1 MPEVF
6 WLLMRLHCTVL
17 ALLATVAL
25 ALPAA
30 AQSSNEAASFRVF
43 LRGSAIGG
51 EDVVVR
57 RTPEGVTITSSGR
70 LAAPLDL
77 VMRQCVIRYDVR
89 WRPLELSV
97 DAMARGAALSIKTSF
112 ADGRAESEVTQ
123 AGAPTRKTDV
133 VSADPVVLPN
143 VCFSAYEALA
153 LRLGEIADGGSIRAY
168 VAPQA
173 EIAVTR
179 VARTDQKV
187 ETARRVIDVRSYALA
202 FQNPGGALDA
212 TVWTDE
218 SGRLLKLEIPA
229 QSLIVVREDLASVA
243 TRALVIS
250 REGDLSVRIP
260 GNGFNLAGTL
270 SQPSG
275 TPPAESRGR
284 FPAVVLV
291 GGSGPTDRDETVA
304 GLPIFGLLAGPLAD
318 AGYYVLRYDKRGV
331 GQSGGRGETAT
342 LQDFAEDVRGAV
354 KFLRERRDV
363 DPKRIVLF
371 GHSEGGLV
379 ALLAASRDDD
389 IAGVVLAA
397 VPSSTGAE
405 LVLEQQAYLLG
416 RMNLSDAERASR
428 IDLQKRIQAAVLGGG
443 PWDDVPEPLRRQ
455 AETPWF
461 ESFLRFSPAPLM
473 SRVKQPLLIL
483 QGSLDRQVPQHHG
496 EKLAELAKAR
506 KRGGDAV
513 SYFVLDGV
521 NHLLVQA
528 KTGDVDEYGSLAGR
542 GLDPRVAQ
550 NTVDWMGTLAKK

>member
-1 MPEVF
+1 
-6 WLLMRLHCTVL
+6 MRLHCTVL

-25 ALPAA
+25 AEPEA

-70 LAAPLDL
+70 LSAPLDL
-77 VMRQCVIRYDVR
+77 VMRQCVVRYDGR

-97 DAMARGAALSIKTSF
+97 DALARGAALTIKTSF

-133 VSADPVVLPN
+133 VSADAVVLPN

-153 LRLGEIADGGSIRAY
+153 LRLGEVADGGSIRAY

-173 EIAVTR
+173 EISVTR

-218 SGRLLKLEIPA
+218 SGRLLKLEIPS

-284 FPAVVLV
+284 FPAIVLV

-304 GLPIFGLLAGPLAD
+304 GLPIFGLLASPLAD

-379 ALLAASRDDD
+379 SLLAASRDDD

-397 VPSSTGAE
+397 VPSGTGAE

-461 ESFLRFSPAPLM
+461 ESFIRFSPAPLM

-528 KTGDVDEYGSLAGR
+528 KTGEVDEYGSLAGR

-550 NTVDWMGTLAKK
+550 NTIDWMGTLAKK

>member
-250 REGDLSVRIP
+250 RDGDLSVRIP

-397 VPSSTGAE
+397 VPSGTGAE

>member
-250 REGDLSVRIP
+250 RDGDLSVRIP

>member
-1 MPEVF
+1 
-6 WLLMRLHCTVL
+6 MRLHCTVL

-218 SGRLLKLEIPA
+218 SGRLLKLEIPS

-363 DPKRIVLF
+363 DPKRIV
-371 GHSEGGLV
+371 
-379 ALLAASRDDD
+379 SRR
-389 IAGVVLAA
+389 IFSAG
-397 VPSSTGAE
+397 
-405 LVLEQQAYLLG
+405 
-416 RMNLSDAERASR
+416 
-428 IDLQKRIQAAVLGGG
+428 
-443 PWDDVPEPLRRQ
+443 
-455 AETPWF
+455 
-461 ESFLRFSPAPLM
+461 
-473 SRVKQPLLIL
+473 
-483 QGSLDRQVPQHHG
+483 
-496 EKLAELAKAR
+496 
-506 KRGGDAV
+506 
-513 SYFVLDGV
+513 
-521 NHLLVQA
+521 
-528 KTGDVDEYGSLAGR
+528 
-542 GLDPRVAQ
+542 
-550 NTVDWMGTLAKK
+550 

>member
-1 MPEVF
+1 
-6 WLLMRLHCTVL
+6 MRLHCTVL
-17 ALLATVAL
+17 ALLAIVAL
-25 ALPAA
+25 GVPAA
-30 AQSSNEAASFRVF
+30 AQSSDEAASFRVF

-51 EDVVVR
+51 EDVTVR
-57 RTPEGVTITSSGR
+57 QTPEGVTITASGR
-70 LAAPLDL
+70 LSAPLDL
-77 VMRQCVIRYDVR
+77 VMRQCVVRYDSQ
-89 WRPLELSV
+89 WRPVELSV
-97 DAMARGAALSIKTSF
+97 DAMARGAALTIKTTF
-112 ADGRAESEVTQ
+112 AGGRAESEVTQ

-133 VSADPVVLPN
+133 VSTDAVVLPN

-153 LRLGEIADGGSIRAY
+153 LRMSGIADGAAIRAY

-179 VARTDQKV
+179 VSRSDQKV
-187 ETARRVIDVRSYALA
+187 ETARRVIDVRSYALR
-202 FQNPGGALDA
+202 FQNPGMPLDA
-212 TVWTDE
+212 TLWTDE
-218 SGRLLKLEIPA
+218 SGRLLKLEIA
-229 QSLIVVREDLASVA
+229 TQSLIVVREDLASVA
-243 TRALVIS
+243 TRALVVS

-275 TPPAESRGR
+275 IPPPESRGR
-284 FPAVVLV
+284 FPAVLLV

-304 GLPIFGLLAGPLAD
+304 GLPIFGLLASPLAD

-342 LQDFAEDVRGAV
+342 IQDYAEDVRAAIR
-354 KFLRERRDV
+354 FLRDRKDV
-363 DPKRIVLF
+363 DAKRIVLF

-389 IAGVVLAA
+389 IAGVVLAG
-397 VPSSTGAE
+397 VPSGSGAE
-405 LVLEQQAYLLG
+405 LVLEQQAYMLG
-416 RMNLSDAERASR
+416 RMNLPEAERASR
-428 IDLQKRIQAAVLGGG
+428 IELQKRIQAAVLGEGT
-443 PWDDVPEPLRRQ
+443 WDDIPEPLKRQ

-483 QGSLDRQVPQHHG
+483 QGSLDRQVPPHHG
-496 EKLAELAKAR
+496 EKLAEMAKAR

-513 SYFVLDGV
+513 TYFVLDGV
-521 NHLLVQA
+521 NHLLVPA
-528 KTGDVDEYGSLAGR
+528 TTGEVDEYGSLAGR

-550 NTVDWMGTLAKK
+550 NTIEWMGTLPRK

>member
-1 MPEVF
+1 
-6 WLLMRLHCTVL
+6 MRLHCTVL
-17 ALLATVAL
+17 ALLAIVAL
-25 ALPAA
+25 GVPAA
-30 AQSSNEAASFRVF
+30 AQSSDEAASFRVF

-51 EDVVVR
+51 EDVTVR
-57 RTPEGVTITSSGR
+57 QTPDGVTITASGR
-70 LAAPLDL
+70 LSAPLDL
-77 VMRQCVIRYDVR
+77 VMRQCVVRYDSQ
-89 WRPLELSV
+89 WRPVELSV
-97 DAMARGAALSIKTSF
+97 DAMARGAALTIKTTF
-112 ADGRAESEVTQ
+112 AGGRAESEVTQ

-133 VSADPVVLPN
+133 VSTDAVVLPN

-153 LRLGEIADGGSIRAY
+153 LRMSGIADGAAIRAY

-179 VARTDQKV
+179 VSRSDQKV
-187 ETARRVIDVRSYALA
+187 ETARRVIDVRSYALR
-202 FQNPGGALDA
+202 FQNPGMPLDA
-212 TVWTDE
+212 TLWTDE
-218 SGRLLKLEIPA
+218 SGRLLKLEIA
-229 QSLIVVREDLASVA
+229 TQSLIVVREDLASVA
-243 TRALVIS
+243 TRALVVS

-275 TPPAESRGR
+275 IPPPESRGR
-284 FPAVVLV
+284 FPAVLLV

-304 GLPIFGLLAGPLAD
+304 GLPIFGLLASPLAD

-342 LQDFAEDVRGAV
+342 IQDYAEDVRAAIR
-354 KFLRERRDV
+354 FLRDRKDV
-363 DPKRIVLF
+363 DAKRIVLF

-389 IAGVVLAA
+389 IAGVVLAG
-397 VPSSTGAE
+397 VPSGSGAE
-405 LVLEQQAYLLG
+405 LVLEQQAYMLG
-416 RMNLSDAERASR
+416 RMNLPEAERASR
-428 IDLQKRIQAAVLGGG
+428 IELQKRIQAAVLGEGT
-443 PWDDVPEPLRRQ
+443 WDDIPEPLKRQ

-483 QGSLDRQVPQHHG
+483 QGSLDRQVPPHHG
-496 EKLAELAKAR
+496 EKLAEMAKAR

-513 SYFVLDGV
+513 TYFVLDGV
-521 NHLLVQA
+521 NHLLVPA
-528 KTGDVDEYGSLAGR
+528 TTGEVDEYGSLAGR

-550 NTVDWMGTLAKK
+550 NTIEWMGTLPRK

>member
-1 MPEVF
+1 
-6 WLLMRLHCTVL
+6 MRLHCTVL
-17 ALLATVAL
+17 ALLTAL
-25 ALPAA
+25 AVGAPAA
-30 AQSSNEAASFRVF
+30 AQSSNDAASFRVF
-43 LRGSAIGG
+43 LKGSAIGG
-51 EDVVVR
+51 EDVGVR
-57 RTPEGVTITSSGR
+57 RSPDGVAITSTGR

-77 VMRQCVIRYDVR
+77 VMRQCVIRYDAR

-97 DAMARGAALSIKTSF
+97 DALARGAALTIKTTF
-112 ADGRAESEVTQ
+112 AEGRAENEVTQ

-143 VCFSAYEALA
+143 VCFGAYEALA
-153 LRLGEIADGGSIRAY
+153 LRLGDVADGASIRAY

-179 VARTDQKV
+179 VTRTGQKV
-187 ETARRVIDVRSYALA
+187 ETARRVIDVRSYALK
-202 FQNPGGALDA
+202 FENPGAPLDA
-212 TVWTDE
+212 TLWTDE

-243 TRALVIS
+243 TRALVVS

-275 TPPAESRGR
+275 TAPEESRGR
-284 FPAVVLV
+284 FPAILLV

-318 AGYYVLRYDKRGV
+318 AGHYVLRYDKRGV

-342 LQDFAEDVRGAV
+342 LQDYAEDVRAAV
-354 KFLRERRDV
+354 RFLRERKDV
-363 DPKRIVLF
+363 DAKRIVLF

-379 ALLAASRDDD
+379 SLLAASRDED

-397 VPSSTGAE
+397 VPSGSGAE

-416 RMNLSDAERASR
+416 RTELSEAERASR
-428 IDLQKRIQAAVLGGG
+428 IDLQKRIQAAVLGDG
-443 PWDDVPEPLRRQ
+443 PWDDIPEPLRRQ

-461 ESFLRFSPAPLM
+461 ASFLEFSPAPLM

-483 QGSLDRQVPQHHG
+483 QGSLDKQVPQHHG
-496 EKLAELAKAR
+496 EKLAEMAKAR

-513 SYFVLDGV
+513 TYFVLDGV

-528 KTGDVDEYGSLAGR
+528 KTGDVEEYGSLAGR

-550 NTVDWMGTLAKK
+550 NTITWLAKLPRR